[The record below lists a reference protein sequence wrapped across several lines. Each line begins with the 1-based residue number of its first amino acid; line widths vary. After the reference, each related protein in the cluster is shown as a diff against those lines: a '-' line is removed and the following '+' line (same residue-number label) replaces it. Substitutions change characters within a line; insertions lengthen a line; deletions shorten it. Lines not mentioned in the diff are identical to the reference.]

1 MEVITTQ
8 ELSRLTGVS
17 VDKLRVWHRSKKFG
31 ESSIQFVPNGA
42 ILWKSSILEKLKN
55 D

>member
-1 MEVITTQ
+1 MELITTLQ
-8 ELSRLTGVS
+8 LSRLTGVS
-17 VDKLRVWHRSKKFG
+17 VDQLRIWHRSKKFG

-42 ILWKSSILEKLKN
+42 ILWKKSILEKLKN